1 VSIFKSWN
9 NRIIKPG
16 LYKYQTEIPGKMKA
30 QLGNEDQQLICQ
42 REELKC
48 PQTQK

>member
-1 VSIFKSWN
+1 MSTFKSQN

-16 LYKYQTEIPGKMKA
+16 LYKYQTEIPRKRK
-30 QLGNEDQQLICQ
+30 LGNKDQQLICQ

-48 PQTQK
+48 PQAQK